1 MSRSLR
7 KKICYIGHRRY
18 LPKTHKWRR
27 SLAFDGHREN
37 RIEPAKLIV
46 DETLEAL
53 EKVKDVSPSKP
64 EGSKKRKR
72 GQKD

>member
-1 MSRSLR
+1 
-7 KKICYIGHRRY
+7 
-18 LPKTHKWRR
+18 
-27 SLAFDGHREN
+27 LAFDGHREN

-53 EKVKDVSPSKP
+53 EKVKDVSPGKP